1 MLELVNLQKFPTS
14 FHFSF
19 LQCKVEWNMNVL
31 VNGSLFF
38 FQIEQNKNIVRFH
51 REANFMLDTEV
62 QEGGG
67 GWVEDL

>member
-1 MLELVNLQKFPTS
+1 MEAF
-14 FHFSF
+14 
-19 LQCKVEWNMNVL
+19 
-31 VNGSLFF
+31 FF